1 MEKTITA
8 VQAENLAISYNAFRD
23 AMKDQD
29 LVAIRV
35 WSRLLKQAQEETGI
49 ELASLDILNFNLN
62 RPRK

>member
-8 VQAENLAISYNAFRD
+8 IQAENLAISYNAFTD
-23 AMKDQD
+23 AVQGQD

-49 ELASLDILNFNLN
+49 EMTSLDILDFYIN

>member
-8 VQAENLAISYNAFRD
+8 VQAENLAISYNAFTD
-23 AMKDQD
+23 AMKGQD

>member
-1 MEKTITA
+1 MKKTITA
-8 VQAENLAISYNAFRD
+8 VQAENLAISYNAFTD
-23 AMKDQD
+23 AMKGQD